1 MPDGSSSAATGDQ
14 TRSQNRKEAPDEI
27 LVRGG
32 CCFIRH
38 FCRHNKN
45 NSASSTDI
53 TGSEVCG
60 CHEPLYFF
68 TMHRSDHA
76 PFRHT
81 HNFVPDF
88 SGAERRTR
96 IVIGI
101 TAVMMVL
108 EITVGLISH
117 SMALLADGWHMST
130 HVIAFLI
137 TAMAYYLSRKHSSN
151 AQFTFGTGKIGV
163 LGGFSSAVVLAMIAL
178 LMAGESAHRLFVPLT
193 IHFNEAIGVASL
205 GLLVNLSCALLLK
218 GASHHRHH
226 GGHNHSGDHRH
237 DLNLRAAY
245 VHVLADAFTSILAII
260 ALTGGKFAG
269 WSWLDPIMGIVG
281 SGVVFSWAY
290 ALLRDTSGI
299 LLDRTPPSSDLP
311 DEIRRAVESDG
322 DSLITDLHVWQ
333 VGTGKFAAIV
343 SIVAHQPKSSD
354 DYRERLREHEELVH
368 LTIETQHCREHEP
381 HF

>member
-1 MPDGSSSAATGDQ
+1 MKT
-14 TRSQNRKEAPDEI
+14 
-27 LVRGG
+27 
-32 CCFIRH
+32 
-38 FCRHNKN
+38 
-45 NSASSTDI
+45 STK
-53 TGSEVCG
+53 
-60 CHEPLYFF
+60 F
-68 TMHRSDHA
+68 TMHRSDHS

-81 HNFVPDF
+81 HNFVSDF

-137 TAMAYYLSRKHSSN
+137 TAMAYYLSRKHSFN

-178 LMAGESAHRLFVPLT
+178 LMVGESAHRLFVPLT

-218 GASHHRHH
+218 DTSHHHD
-226 GGHNHSGDHRH
+226 GHSHTSGHRR

-245 VHVLADAFTSILAII
+245 VHVLADAFTSVLAIV

-269 WSWLDPIMGIVG
+269 WSRLDPIMGIVG

-290 ALLRDTSGI
+290 ALLRGTSGI
-299 LLDRTPPSSDLP
+299 LLDRTPPSSHLP
-311 DEIRRAVESDG
+311 EEIRRTVESDG

-343 SIVAHQPKSSD
+343 SIVAHEPRSSD
-354 DYRERLREHEELVH
+354 EYRELLREHEELVH

-381 HF
+381 HS